1 MSPVNRTT
9 GSLLALGSLFL
20 ASCATEPA
28 LDPNKKSYYADVEFT
43 VGADGRTTDAKVINT
58 DAPMSMQKAALE
70 EVLRYRA
77 EPSAEP
83 TKGRR
88 RIEMMVD

>member
-1 MSPVNRTT
+1 MALTALLLT
-9 GSLLALGSLFL
+9 G
-20 ASCATEPA
+20 CATEPP
-28 LDPNKKSYYADVEFT
+28 LDPNKKSYYADIEFT
-43 VGADGRTTDAKVINT
+43 IGRDGRTTDARVIGT
-58 DAPMSMQKAALE
+58 DAPKSMQRAALE

-88 RIEMMVD
+88 RIEMLVD